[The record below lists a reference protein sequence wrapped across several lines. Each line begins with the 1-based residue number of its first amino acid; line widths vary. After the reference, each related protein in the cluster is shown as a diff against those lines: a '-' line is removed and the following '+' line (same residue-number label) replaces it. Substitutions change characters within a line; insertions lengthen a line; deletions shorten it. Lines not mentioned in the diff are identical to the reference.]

1 MNDVNDVNLER
12 EEIQDIRSWFD
23 PKKSSKAN
31 VIDCLEVTFEA
42 QSDVRCA
49 NDHWRADMALLAL
62 INDPEITEAYLK
74 ILRSYG
80 E

>member
-1 MNDVNDVNLER
+1 MNLER

-31 VIDCLEVTFEA
+31 IIDCLDATFENQDNHGHEWA
-42 QSDVRCA
+42 
-49 NDHWRADMALLAL
+49 HWQADMALLAL

-74 ILRSYG
+74 ISRSY
-80 E
+80 EE